1 LYNKILVP
9 IDGSEHSK
17 HALKEAIKIAK
28 MAKSTITLLNVYP
41 KTSPKTSTQKQP
53 NTETLQKNGKNIL
66 TEAQKLI
73 ETQDI
78 PVETLLLEGDVVN
91 QIIKAA
97 KENHFD
103 LIIVGARGLSKI
115 EEIMLGSISQGV
127 TENAPCPVIVTR

>member
-1 LYNKILVP
+1 LYEKILVP
-9 IDGSEHSK
+9 IDGSQHSK
-17 HALKEAIKIAK
+17 HAIKEAIKIAK
-28 MAKSTITLLNVYP
+28 MAQSTITLLNVYP
-41 KTSPKTSTQKQP
+41 KTSPQKQP
-53 NTETLQKNGKNIL
+53 NTETQQKNGKNIL

-78 PVETLLLEGDVVN
+78 PVKTLLLEGEIVN

-115 EEIMLGSISQGV
+115 EEIMLGSVSQGV

>member
-1 LYNKILVP
+1 LYEKILVP
-9 IDGSEHSK
+9 IDGSQHSK
-17 HALKEAIKIAK
+17 HAIKEAIKIAK
-28 MAKSTITLLNVYP
+28 MAQSTITLLNVYP
-41 KTSPKTSTQKQP
+41 KTSPQKQP
-53 NTETLQKNGKNIL
+53 NTETQQKNGKNIL

-78 PVETLLLEGDVVN
+78 PVKTLLLEGEIVN

-97 KENHFD
+97 KENQFD

-115 EEIMLGSISQGV
+115 EEIMLGSVSQGV

>member
-1 LYNKILVP
+1 LYEKILVP

-41 KTSPKTSTQKQP
+41 KTTTQKQP
-53 NTETLQKNGKNIL
+53 NTETQQKNGKNIL

-73 ETQDI
+73 QTEGI
-78 PVETLLLEGDVVN
+78 SVETLLLQGDIIN
-91 QIIKAA
+91 QIIKTA

-115 EEIMLGSISQGV
+115 EETILGSISQGV
-127 TENAPCPVIVTR
+127 TENAPCPVIVTK